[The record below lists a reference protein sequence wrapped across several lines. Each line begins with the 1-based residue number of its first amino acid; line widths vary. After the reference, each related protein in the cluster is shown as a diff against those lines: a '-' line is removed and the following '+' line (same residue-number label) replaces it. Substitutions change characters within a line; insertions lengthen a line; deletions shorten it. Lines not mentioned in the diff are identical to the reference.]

1 MKKILSFLSAVLL
14 FAACDDS
21 KEEAPDLTSVSI
33 VGNWLL
39 TEEENGSYYVETLTF
54 DEAGKFTHYGEKTW
68 SHQGNYIY
76 DARNGLLSLYYTSGE
91 DETYLIT
98 LSSNRMILRYLD
110 EIEGPES
117 PVIFYR
123 Q

>member
-1 MKKILSFLSAVLL
+1 MKKILFILSAVVL

-21 KEEAPDLTSVSI
+21 KEETIPTASISI
-33 VGNWLL
+33 VGDWFF

-54 DEAGKFTHYGEKTW
+54 DEAGEFTHYGEKTW
-68 SHQGNYIY
+68 SHQGNYIH
-76 DARNGLLSLYYTSGE
+76 DARNGLLFLYYTSGE

-117 PVIFYR
+117 PEIFYR
-123 Q
+123 K